1 MIIDKVFKFLTK
13 NIDISDDRKKEIE
26 NYEKTRARLIKIMI
40 RTSKLSKF
48 RLFLISQFMTF
59 FGCGK
64 VKKAP
69 GTLASFMTVALWFL
83 ITTAF
88 IKNNMTPLFE
98 ILFWS
103 ILIALC
109 SLYSVIFTPIY
120 TRNFDTY
127 DHPSIVI
134 DEVVGQLITLTL
146 SYIVFRDYY
155 VQESW
160 ILTKIVMF
168 AHMFLSFLLF
178 RTLDIAK
185 PSIIGTIDRKYK
197 NPFGVLLDDVLA
209 GFIGAILIIT
219 LFLFYENA
227 IIQLHQL

>member
-1 MIIDKVFKFLTK
+1 MILNKFFNFLTK
-13 NIDISDDRKKEIE
+13 NVDISKERKKEIE

-40 RTSKLSKF
+40 KTSKLSKF
-48 RLFLISQFMTF
+48 RLFLITQFMTF

-69 GTLASFMTVALWFL
+69 GTMASLMTVALWFL
-83 ITTAF
+83 ITLAF
-88 IKNNMTPLFE
+88 IKHNIAPIFE
-98 ILFWS
+98 IAFWA
-103 ILIALC
+103 IFIFLC

-155 VQESW
+155 IQESW
-160 ILTKIVMF
+160 ILTKIVML

-197 NPFGVLLDDVLA
+197 NPFGVLLDDVVA
-209 GFIGAILIIT
+209 GLIGAALIII

-227 IIQLHQL
+227 IIHLHKL